1 MESLSKPSRFG
12 DYFLHAKI
20 AQGGM
25 ADVFMATSSKT
36 ELTGSFVAI
45 KKLLPHLN
53 SNKAFVDLLI
63 HEAKISVLL
72 NHPGIAHVYDLGSYK
87 SEFFIAMEYVHGKS
101 LDRVLEKIAS
111 KKAPRPSLE
120 LATFIILDV
129 LKALSFA
136 HQLQDAKG
144 RELNIIHRDVSPGN
158 ILLGYSGDI
167 KLADFG
173 IATAAG
179 RLKAGFAQTAMGKLA
194 YMAPEQAVNDPALR
208 ASDLYSLC
216 VVYFE
221 LLTGQLPFQ
230 AENANQLLKKVI
242 DGRMTDISVVGQNIP
257 KGLRDIINIGLNKS
271 SRKRFQT
278 GPELFN
284 HIVDFFK
291 QERQTDFT
299 AKATRDYYRKKL
311 TEYLR
316 LAFEQE
322 VIHEI
327 AIVQRT
333 LASTSQIEE
342 FKITAPQ
349 GISNHEFAEMEKT
362 VVEADV
368 SNEVTR
374 HFPLTKAERER
385 IMSGLRPEEA
395 ISTGTTGRIIDSS
408 QMETDDLFDSPT
420 VLNEEISADSSA
432 LRRISVR
439 DALAKSSLNRHDKET
454 LNQQLP
460 AMEIVTLKALDEFE
474 RSTFSGNLQ
483 EDVETRS
490 RNREALLQEIEEI
503 RLSESKK
510 KDQNSVSQ
518 VDPTRVSE
526 ATPRSTNSNVKSM
539 SDRLS
544 ARKTQRVSPSKHKI
558 AAILSLGLLAVIAA
572 SIYFGSSVLK
582 LSFSPFA
589 TEGLHPTQNVYLRL
603 VGEAQPDQQRR
614 FKELVIDRNIQQ
626 VTEFFNLEF
635 TRYTG
640 EVKSVLQITASEP
653 GVLISGLSQ
662 QANAA
667 RILSTPE
674 LFDFLNLSGFKRP
687 PDSKVIYVYLYPSG
701 SGKPSLQAF
710 PKEYLGNTPS
720 EIGAVFSP
728 ADDSQDFELSLY
740 LARQIAKIFGA
751 SDKRDPS
758 SGLPL
763 NPEGLAD
770 PLLKPTFPQNKGEL
784 MAIGIPQSP
793 LEKRSPQ
800 NLREIVIGPQT
811 AYELGWIDR
820 SKKSELM
827 P

>member
-1 MESLSKPSRFG
+1 MESLSKPGRFG
-12 DYFLHAKI
+12 DYVLHAKI

-25 ADVFMATSSKT
+25 ADVYMATSSKT

-72 NHPGIAHVYDLGSYK
+72 NHPGITHVYDLGSHK

-101 LDRVLEKIAS
+101 LDRVLEKISS
-111 KKAPRPSLE
+111 KQAPKLSLE

-136 HQLQDAKG
+136 HQLQDSKG

-179 RLKAGFAQTAMGKLA
+179 RLQAGFAQTAMGKLA
-194 YMAPEQAVNDPALR
+194 YMAPEQAVNDPAIR

-221 LLTGQLPFQ
+221 LLTGQLPFH

-257 KGLRDIINIGLNKS
+257 KVLKDIINIGLNKS
-271 SRKRFQT
+271 SRKRFQS

-284 HIVDFFK
+284 NIVDFFK
-291 QERQTDFT
+291 QERQIDFT

-316 LAFEQE
+316 VAFEQE
-322 VIHEI
+322 VIQEI
-327 AIVQRT
+327 DIVQKT
-333 LASTSQIEE
+333 LASTSKIEE

-349 GISNHEFAEMEKT
+349 GISRKEFAEMEKT

-368 SNEVTR
+368 SDEVTR

-395 ISTGTTGRIIDSS
+395 ISTGTTGRIMNAADQGS
-408 QMETDDLFDSPT
+408 DDIFNSPT
-420 VLNEEISADSSA
+420 MLNDEVSADSSS

-439 DALAKSSLNRHDKET
+439 DALSKSSLNRHEKET

-474 RSTFSGNLQ
+474 RITFSGNSQ
-483 EDVETRS
+483 EDVETRA
-490 RNREALLQEIEEI
+490 RNREELLQEIEEI
-503 RLSESKK
+503 RQSESKR
-510 KDQNSVSQ
+510 KDKNAVSQ
-518 VDPTRVSE
+518 VDPTRVAEITQRKSN
-526 ATPRSTNSNVKSM
+526 ANVKSL

-544 ARKTQRVSPSKHKI
+544 ARKSQQVSRSSFKT
-558 AAILSLGLLAVIAA
+558 AALISFGLLAMAA
-572 SIYFGSSVLK
+572 GAIYLSSLFVDFSL
-582 LSFSPFA
+582 SPFLA
-589 TEGLHPTQNVYLRL
+589 EKLQPTQGVYLRI

-614 FKELVIDRNIQQ
+614 FKELVISRNIQQ

-640 EVKSVLQITASEP
+640 EVKAVLQITASEP

-662 QANAA
+662 QSNAA

-674 LFDFLNLSGFKRP
+674 LFDFLNLSGFKYP
-687 PDSKVIYVYLYPSG
+687 SGSKVIFVYLYPSD
-701 SGKPSLQAF
+701 SGKTSLQAF
-710 PKEYLGNTPS
+710 PKEYLGS
-720 EIGAVFSP
+720 ERSDLGAVFSP
-728 ADDSQDFELSLY
+728 TDESQEFEVSLY
-740 LARQIAKIFGA
+740 LARQIAKLFGA
-751 SDKRDPS
+751 SDKRDPN

-770 PLLKPTFPQNKGEL
+770 PRLKPIFPQNKAEL

-820 SKKSELM
+820 SKKNELM